1 MSEELE
7 TAQPLEQNIEQQDND
22 ENVDQIDD
30 PISKEENTNDE
41 QQEEM
46 VVSIGDEEPEEE
58 DDASVSESI
67 RELRKNYRELQK
79 DKRKLEE
86 QLKLNKAASE
96 KNELKLSKK
105 PTLEDFDYDAE
116 QYESSMEAWYEQK
129 RKFEEQ
135 ENKKRQLE
143 REAAE
148 QWEKKLQAYGLAKAS
163 LKARDFDD
171 AEYVAQ
177 ETLSPTQQAIILQG
191 SENPALVVY
200 ALGKNP
206 KKAKELAAIND
217 PVKYAFA
224 ISKLENQLKITNRQA
239 PPPEKR
245 ISGSTVSVSGSI
257 DSNLEKLRAEA
268 ERTGDYTKVI
278 LYKNSKKKKA

>member
-30 PISKEENTNDE
+30 SISKEENTNDE

-148 QWEKKLQAYGLAKAS
+148 QWEKKLQAYGLAKAR
-163 LKARDFDD
+163 A
-171 AEYVAQ
+171 
-177 ETLSPTQQAIILQG
+177 
-191 SENPALVVY
+191 
-200 ALGKNP
+200 
-206 KKAKELAAIND
+206 
-217 PVKYAFA
+217 
-224 ISKLENQLKITNRQA
+224 NQ
-239 PPPEKR
+239 
-245 ISGSTVSVSGSI
+245 
-257 DSNLEKLRAEA
+257 
-268 ERTGDYTKVI
+268 
-278 LYKNSKKKKA
+278 

>member
-7 TAQPLEQNIEQQDND
+7 TGQPLEQDIEQQDND

-30 PISKEENTNDE
+30 SISKEENTNDE

-86 QLKLNKAASE
+86 QLKLT
-96 KNELKLSKK
+96 KNENNEIKLSKK
-105 PTLEDFDYDAE
+105 PTLEDFDYDADK
-116 QYESSMEAWYEQK
+116 YESSIESWYEQK

-143 REAAE
+143 REAADE
-148 QWEKKLQAYGLAKAS
+148 WQKKLQAYGLAKAS

>member
-1 MSEELE
+1 MNEELE
-7 TAQPLEQNIEQQDND
+7 TTQPLEQDTQQQESD
-22 ENVDQIDD
+22 EEATDIDVSTAD
-30 PISKEENTNDE
+30 EEGQGDE

-46 VVSIGDEEPEEE
+46 VVSIGDEVPEEE
-58 DDASVSESI
+58 DDASVNESI

-86 QLKLNKAASE
+86 QLKLNKTASE
-96 KNELKLSKK
+96 SNEVKLSKK
-105 PTLEDFDYDAE
+105 PALEDFDYDAE
-116 QYESSMEAWYEQK
+116 QYESSMDVWYEQK

-148 QWEKKLQAYGLAKAS
+148 QWDKKLQAYGLAKAS

-177 ETLSPTQQAIILQG
+177 ETLSTTQQAIILQG

-245 ISGSTVSVSGSI
+245 MSGSTVSVSGSI

-268 ERTGDYTKVI
+268 ERTGDYTKVVS
-278 LYKNSKKKKA
+278 YKNSKKKKA